1 MNEIKIIT
9 ELCAEDRQRID
20 TLTEALGYLAGQLSL
35 LQKGPA
41 YEVKKDEP
49 DPVAELPEEVKPSEV
64 PAEEHP
70 VEQPF
75 PEEEKEEAPEVP
87 AVTKDDVRKLF
98 VKLAA
103 SGKKEAARDIVT
115 AFASSITDLPDAVVS
130 DVYVKLAA
138 LGA

>member
-1 MNEIKIIT
+1 MNEIKITT
-9 ELCAEDRQRID
+9 ELCAEDRKRLDDLAQ
-20 TLTEALGYLAGQLSL
+20 TLGYLAGQLSL

-75 PEEEKEEAPEVP
+75 PEAEEETEVP

-103 SGKKEAARDIVT
+103 AGKKEEARDIVT
-115 AFASSITDLPDAVVS
+115 TYANSITDLPDVTVS
-130 DVYVKLAA
+130 QVYVKLAA
-138 LGA
+138 LEA